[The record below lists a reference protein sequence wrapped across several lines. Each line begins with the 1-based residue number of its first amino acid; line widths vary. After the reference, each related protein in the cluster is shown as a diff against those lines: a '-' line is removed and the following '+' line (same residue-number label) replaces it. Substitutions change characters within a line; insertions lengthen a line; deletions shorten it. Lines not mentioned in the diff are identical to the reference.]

1 MAPKKTTKRP
11 AAAGEA
17 TGRACKKA
25 WCDWAS
31 TDGSAAPGGD
41 DGEGAQASGD
51 DVASVASSAT
61 QTITPQQRH
70 VFKKALQGLPG
81 MPTTLPPEV
90 KEQWEAASARGPKAK
105 AAVANS
111 VIAKDVQYGDAPIFT
126 EVVLK
131 RFRETFELSLD
142 KTSAVGVTYTKLK
155 AELGGGKA
163 GEQAIDEGIARN
175 DIVEKNGLF
184 YMRTHEVSRETSDR
198 SGHSL
203 SGQQDLEQRTYEE
216 TADSLAIHDWAQFA
230 LLGRRTLALRDKH
243 DEELSKPPSE
253 EAQNMCHD
261 AYDKTTRAI
270 MACRKCARGLT
281 NIGASNTTRTT
292 IDAVLSLCKD
302 MDTGK
307 IADLG
312 NSCCSDMYN
321 TTYEDVK
328 LMLRRV
334 AMKYNLLEQHER
346 ELSAL
351 LRQAQR
357 QRKGT

>member
-1 MAPKKTTKRP
+1 M
-11 AAAGEA
+11 
-17 TGRACKKA
+17 
-25 WCDWAS
+25 
-31 TDGSAAPGGD
+31 
-41 DGEGAQASGD
+41 
-51 DVASVASSAT
+51 
-61 QTITPQQRH
+61 
-70 VFKKALQGLPG
+70 
-81 MPTTLPPEV
+81 
-90 KEQWEAASARGPKAK
+90 
-105 AAVANS
+105 
-111 VIAKDVQYGDAPIFT
+111 
-126 EVVLK
+126 
-131 RFRETFELSLD
+131 D

-184 YMRTHEVSRETSDR
+184 YVRTHEVSRETSDR

-203 SGQQDLEQRTYEE
+203 SGQQDIEQRTYEE
-216 TADSLAIHDWAQFA
+216 TADSLAIHDWAQLA

-270 MACRKCARGLT
+270 MACRKYAREFT
-281 NIGASNTTRTT
+281 KIGASNTTGTT
-292 IDAVLSLCKD
+292 IDAVLALCKE
-302 MDTGK
+302 METGK
-307 IADLG
+307 LADLG
-312 NSCCSDMYN
+312 NICCSDMYK
-321 TTYEDVK
+321 TTDEDVK
-328 LMLRRV
+328 LMLRQV
-334 AMKYNLLEQHER
+334 AMKYNLIEQHER